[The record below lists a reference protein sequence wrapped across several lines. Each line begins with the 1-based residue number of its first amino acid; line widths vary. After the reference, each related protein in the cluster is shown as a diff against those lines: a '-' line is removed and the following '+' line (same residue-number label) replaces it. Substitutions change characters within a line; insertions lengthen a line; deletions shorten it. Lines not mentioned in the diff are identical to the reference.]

1 MTREKLIE
9 RACERCGTPI
19 EHSGYCSMECG
30 NAVINNPARIAL
42 IEKAKEF
49 RLDRI
54 GYFSR
59 EEEMADF
66 ALSVSGWTAI
76 KSADDLPKVE
86 GKYLVTQI
94 YRVSPHEVEMSRY
107 KPDDPFY
114 QQNWLNNYSAW
125 CECPAP
131 YEPQESK

>member
-1 MTREKLIE
+1 
-9 RACERCGTPI
+9 
-19 EHSGYCSMECG
+19 MECR

-76 KSADDLPKVE
+76 NSEDDLPKKAGEYFFRNKHGYIEAFVN
-86 GKYLVTQI
+86 Y
-94 YRVSPHEVEMSRY
+94 
-107 KPDDPFY
+107 DPQRLQGIKNAEY
-114 QQNWLNNYSAW
+114 VAYM
-125 CECPAP
+125 PIPP
-131 YEPQESK
+131 YEAKENL